1 MLWFKYGQYQDREM
15 ELHVGVKI
23 RGIIDMNQIKKVY
36 ADGHEAEKALKMVG
50 KHSDNR
56 VVHFFGD
63 DAKFIVANW

>member
-1 MLWFKYGQYQDREM
+1 MLWFKYGQYQDRSM
-15 ELHVGVKI
+15 ELHIGLKI
-23 RGIIDMNQIKKVY
+23 RGIIDSNQIKKVS
-36 ADGHEAEKALKMVG
+36 ADGDEAVKALKMVG